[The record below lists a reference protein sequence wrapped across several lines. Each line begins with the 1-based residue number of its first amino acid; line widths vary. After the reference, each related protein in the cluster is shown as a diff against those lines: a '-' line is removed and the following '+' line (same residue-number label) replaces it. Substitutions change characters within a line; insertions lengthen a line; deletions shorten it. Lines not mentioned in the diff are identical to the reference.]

1 MKRLLLGVL
10 AACCSTLAFSQATEI
25 VIETYAED
33 IGMVGSVDL
42 TGYNTY
48 RLYAKFSSPNDF
60 LGAVQGDSNFPTKIQ
75 GGNNFYNDAVGTNSN
90 EGYNPILFGG
100 FPSLEYDSYL
110 TIGMAGTSDSDAG
123 EAAINF
129 AVDDANNWLAPFEPG
144 GGATGQDIIIDSQ
157 IGGAWFPLFPD
168 SNAFAGE
175 DSLVMIGQFTTDTTL
190 FGVVSLFM
198 FIDGEQ
204 TNDTLITLPFSSI
217 AGAIFGCTNEAA
229 DNYSMDAN
237 EDDGT
242 CVFPCDYP
250 ATQLTI
256 VSASTGPESC
266 NGYSNG
272 SASVVVTGGQ
282 GSLSYSNGE
291 TGNATGDFNNVAAGM
306 VTITISDN
314 VGCTT
319 DTMLMV
325 PSPDPL
331 GISAILSDG
340 ISCVGTADA
349 VLSGSSTGGTG
360 EVMFSLEAPVT
371 DSTGTYF
378 SNGSSVLLFENLG
391 PNLYTVYALDA
402 NGCFE
407 STPGISVVDPLPLQ
421 IYDNTAPTA
430 CPDSEDG
437 VVAMQHFGGSGAV
450 EYSLDGLS
458 YFSDNIF
465 SDLAAGSYTFYGL
478 DVNGCADSAEVEV
491 GSPSAF
497 ETIVELVSPSCF
509 GDENGAITLEA
520 QGGTAPMSYIY
531 NGDTLNSLM
540 LTMLAGGDYAITL
553 LDGNDCTSDASV
565 MLEQPSE
572 IVPSGLVTD
581 VLCNGDENGAIAVLA
596 TGGTGMGF
604 TFDLDGAGFGP
615 NGEFDGLTAGV
626 YTVTAQDDS
635 ECVGSADFTV
645 GSPDEIAVSV
655 DANAGASGSESDGVI
670 DITVTG
676 GTAPY
681 SISWEGPGFTSTDE
695 DVSGVAAGDYTVTI
709 SDENGCEFTSTT
721 IVVVSGIEEVLNVI
735 DVTLFPNPTRG
746 MVEVQLNGLN
756 GESVM
761 TMMTDGLGREVSR
774 QDLGNLTGTVIERM
788 DLSGMESGVYFLQL
802 IVDDSVKTIRVVKQ

>member
-1 MKRLLLGVL
+1 
-10 AACCSTLAFSQATEI
+10 
-25 VIETYAED
+25 
-33 IGMVGSVDL
+33 
-42 TGYNTY
+42 
-48 RLYAKFSSPNDF
+48 
-60 LGAVQGDSNFPTKIQ
+60 
-75 GGNNFYNDAVGTNSN
+75 
-90 EGYNPILFGG
+90 
-100 FPSLEYDSYL
+100 
-110 TIGMAGTSDSDAG
+110 
-123 EAAINF
+123 
-129 AVDDANNWLAPFEPG
+129 
-144 GGATGQDIIIDSQ
+144 
-157 IGGAWFPLFPD
+157 
-168 SNAFAGE
+168 
-175 DSLVMIGQFTTDTTL
+175 
-190 FGVVSLFM
+190 
-198 FIDGEQ
+198 
-204 TNDTLITLPFSSI
+204 
-217 AGAIFGCTNEAA
+217 
-229 DNYSMDAN
+229 
-237 EDDGT
+237 
-242 CVFPCDYP
+242 
-250 ATQLTI
+250 
-256 VSASTGPESC
+256 
-266 NGYSNG
+266 
-272 SASVVVTGGQ
+272 
-282 GSLSYSNGE
+282 
-291 TGNATGDFNNVAAGM
+291 
-306 VTITISDN
+306 
-314 VGCTT
+314 
-319 DTMLMV
+319 
-325 PSPDPL
+325 
-331 GISAILSDG
+331 
-340 ISCVGTADA
+340 
-349 VLSGSSTGGTG
+349 
-360 EVMFSLEAPVT
+360 
-371 DSTGTYF
+371 
-378 SNGSSVLLFENLG
+378 
-391 PNLYTVYALDA
+391 
-402 NGCFE
+402 
-407 STPGISVVDPLPLQ
+407 
-421 IYDNTAPTA
+421 
-430 CPDSEDG
+430 
-437 VVAMQHFGGSGAV
+437 
-450 EYSLDGLS
+450 
-458 YFSDNIF
+458 
-465 SDLAAGSYTFYGL
+465 
-478 DVNGCADSAEVEV
+478 
-491 GSPSAF
+491 
-497 ETIVELVSPSCF
+497 
-509 GDENGAITLEA
+509 
-520 QGGTAPMSYIY
+520 MSYIY

-572 IVPSGLVTD
+572 IVPSGFVTD

-761 TMMTDGLGREVSR
+761 TIMTDGLGREVSR